1 MNREQVKAAVYKV
14 IGELVKDQELTE
26 EMEFK
31 RLAIDS
37 IDIAVAIIDIE
48 NELNVR
54 FSDDAQSM
62 VTLETIGELI
72 DKMCEELSI

>member
-1 MNREQVKAAVYKV
+1 MNREQVKAAIYKV

-54 FSDDAQSM
+54 FSDAEPM
-62 VTLETIGELI
+62 VTLTTIGELV
-72 DKMCEELSI
+72 DKMCEELHV